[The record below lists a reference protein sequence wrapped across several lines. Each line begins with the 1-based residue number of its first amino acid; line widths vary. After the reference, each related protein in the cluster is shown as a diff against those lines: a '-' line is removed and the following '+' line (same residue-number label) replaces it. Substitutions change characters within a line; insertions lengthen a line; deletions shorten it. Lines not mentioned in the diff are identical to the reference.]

1 MCENIDGSYLCSCR
15 EGYSLNEDNRTCSIS
30 CGGTLTEASGSF
42 HTPDW
47 PIRYPRKNFQCEWEI
62 EVENMTDILI
72 EISFDEPFG
81 INGRSPCPT
90 DYVEVFDIVQDQYT
104 SLGRVCNLRRPDPI
118 LTSSKRAKVVFQ
130 SSSHPRP
137 ASRIGVSISY
147 KSVEIGRSYSVLN
160 LVLITAI
167 FIVYIFCSK

>member
-47 PIRYPRKNFQCEWEI
+47 PLSYPHKNFQCEWEI
-62 EVENMTDILI
+62 EVENMTDVLI

-90 DYVEVFDIVQDQYT
+90 DYVEVFGFNADGGDY
-104 SLGRVCNLRRPDPI
+104 SSFGRKCNLRTPDPI
-118 LTSSKRAKVVFQ
+118 LLSGNRARVVFQ
-130 SSSHPRP
+130 ASARSRP
-137 ASRIGVSISY
+137 PSRIGASITY
-147 KSVEIGRSYSVLN
+147 EMKQKGIIELKI
-160 LVLITAI
+160 
-167 FIVYIFCSK
+167 